1 MLAGILQVP
10 GGKEVLLSSRYF
22 SVISSV
28 IRSELIKAACTR
40 ESFYGGCSNN
50 SYGVV

>member
-10 GGKEVLLSSRYF
+10 EEKEVLLSSRYF

-28 IRSELIKAACTR
+28 IRSELIKAVCK
-40 ESFYGGCSNN
+40 SFYGGCSNN
-50 SYGVV
+50 SDHVV